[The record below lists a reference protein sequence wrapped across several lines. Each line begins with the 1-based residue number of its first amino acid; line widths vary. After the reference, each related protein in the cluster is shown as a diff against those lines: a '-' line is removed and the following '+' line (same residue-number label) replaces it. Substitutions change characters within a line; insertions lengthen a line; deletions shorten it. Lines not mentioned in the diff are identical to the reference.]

1 MNKIFQRCLAVG
13 VPAPVVVVDGGVVD
27 VCVVVD
33 VGVVVAEE
41 TTTTCKQKIFFTKKY
56 EKLFQLVK
64 SKEWIFHWHSPCV
77 LIVKQTLVGFKFE
90 QKIIVKNN
98 PRCQRHFLPVFFF
111 PSRKSRRCCSL
122 FISKWKPG
130 SPCSIKHSCN
140 QFKLSQ
146 SCWKT
151 SV

>member
-41 TTTTCKQKIFFTKKY
+41 TATTCKQKIFFTKKY

-64 SKEWIFHWHSPCV
+64 SKEWIFH
-77 LIVKQTLVGFKFE
+77 
-90 QKIIVKNN
+90 
-98 PRCQRHFLPVFFF
+98 
-111 PSRKSRRCCSL
+111 
-122 FISKWKPG
+122 
-130 SPCSIKHSCN
+130 
-140 QFKLSQ
+140 
-146 SCWKT
+146 
-151 SV
+151 